1 MKWFTNY
8 EKDLELA
15 FNQAE
20 EILSA
25 IPEEFRNQA
34 LNYLD
39 RFHALKRPGS
49 QNYIC
54 YLLPFWLQE
63 AAGTRTEDSKR
74 LTVAMIFVMM
84 YYHLIDEVMDEPET
98 KDNKRK
104 LPLANLIQLEFWRI
118 YATDYPPSSPF
129 WSYYRKY
136 MTEWAEVVAS
146 ENESDFFQENPVRI
160 AHKAAPVKLTVVG
173 ALLLT
178 GREERI
184 ADFET
189 AVDTVLMTLQM
200 LDDWEDW
207 EKDLQEGSYNA
218 LISAVQQELQIPP
231 ERRPTPEEIKH
242 ALYVRDIL
250 LTYAIQT
257 DYNTAILAQTAEG
270 LPHLQAFH
278 DYLKQSLKDGAESL
292 QKERNLLTQG
302 GLAYWLTKN
311 RTDS

>member
-207 EKDLQEGSYNA
+207 EKDLQEGSYNS
-218 LISAVQQELQIPP
+218 LISAIQQELQIPP
-231 ERRPTPEEIKH
+231 ARRPTPEEIKH

-257 DYNTAILAQTAEG
+257 DHNTAILAQTAEG